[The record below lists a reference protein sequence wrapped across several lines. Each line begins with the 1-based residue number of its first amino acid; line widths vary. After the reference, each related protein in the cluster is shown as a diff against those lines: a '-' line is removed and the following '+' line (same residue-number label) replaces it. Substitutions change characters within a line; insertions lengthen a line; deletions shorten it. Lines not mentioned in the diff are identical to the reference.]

1 MSENTN
7 EVNSNEVPISSKNV
21 TVPMHLSKKVS
32 SIDGD
37 TVLFYINTNY
47 GLANKLESLM
57 DFNSRFP
64 TDEDFCIINATLSRV
79 TT

>member
-1 MSENTN
+1 
-7 EVNSNEVPISSKNV
+7 
-21 TVPMHLSKKVS
+21 MHLSKKVS

-64 TDEDFCIINATLSRV
+64 TDEDFCIINANLSRV

>member
-1 MSENTN
+1 MSEEHLNEIPATN
-7 EVNSNEVPISSKNV
+7 KNI

-64 TDEDFCIINATLSRV
+64 TDEDFCIINANLSRV